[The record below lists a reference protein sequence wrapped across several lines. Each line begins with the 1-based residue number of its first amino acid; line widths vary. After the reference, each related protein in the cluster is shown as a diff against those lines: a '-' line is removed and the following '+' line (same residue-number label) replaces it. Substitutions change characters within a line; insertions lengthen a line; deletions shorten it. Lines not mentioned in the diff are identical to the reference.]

1 MKDYSASEEK
11 VISVF
16 RSLIKNEGYN
26 YIYEHPFDVYK
37 VLIDDKDIDDD
48 IASIMLYVLVS
59 KAGKNKKNANTIKT
73 DIDKKLFL
81 QEEMKAIVFNI
92 IFSLFNK
99 ESIAELKAGEYKGV
113 DEFCAGQW
121 EISME
126 GSSTWCGNHHS
137 VYKGYWF
144 KWKLI
149 IKVKDRTKVEQKFE
163 KELKKNPFLDANAIL
178 ATYEKEMDDHFADD
192 FDDYCTCDEYY
203 EPVVED
209 FVGRIREIE
218 SMLEKYGLELIDDKY
233 TYDETDYY

>member
-26 YIYEHPFDVYK
+26 YIYDHPFDAYK

-59 KAGKNKKNANTIKT
+59 KAGKNKKNANTIKI
-73 DIDKKLFL
+73 DINKKLFL

-99 ESIAELKAGEYKGV
+99 ESMSELKAGEYKGV

-121 EISME
+121 GISME

-137 VYKGYWF
+137 VYKDYWF
-144 KWKLI
+144 KWNLI
-149 IKVKDRTKVEQKFE
+149 IKVKNRTKVEQMFQ
-163 KELKKNPFLDANAIL
+163 KELKKNPFLDANTLL
-178 ATYEKEMDDHFADD
+178 ATYEKEMDDHFVDD
-192 FDDYCTCDEYY
+192 FDNYCTCEEYY
-203 EPVVED
+203 EPFVED
-209 FVGRIREIE
+209 FDDRISEIE
-218 SMLEKYGLELIDDKY
+218 SMLEKYGLELIEDEY
-233 TYDETDYY
+233 TCGESDYY